1 MDWTYFGL
9 KETPFNV
16 TPDPAYL
23 YLTAAHEG
31 ALSSLVYGIGERKGF
46 MMVSG
51 EVGTGKTTLCRA
63 LMTQLDRTV
72 HKALIFS
79 SSLGRDE
86 LVRLVAA
93 DFGISGDEGGSVAQI
108 EELNRFLLESLSR
121 GENAVLIIDEAQ
133 NLPDATLEEIRL
145 ISNLETDRQKLI
157 QIVLVGQP
165 ELREKLRQN
174 HLRQLDQRIAVR
186 YHLRPLSLSETS
198 EYVRHRIRVASAGE
212 PPQLFSP
219 KAVKAIHAW
228 SRGYPRL
235 INAICEKSLLEA
247 HREKLERAGLRHV
260 RLARRGLEA
269 EAPRSAKGFLK
280 GAAVAAAAAAAAA
293 LWLAA
298 RPAFMADEGGRDVS
312 GKTPAPVAAP
322 VQVPQP
328 PGAERSSDVSSI
340 GESDERG
347 IVRVEHAE
355 QTLNASMATLF
366 HLWKMDYLA
375 EESKRWRIVNVNS
388 ALLQIFF
395 REMDI
400 SGQYGVEFHA
410 RPPDLEAV
418 RKLDLPSL
426 FAYIDGPER
435 EKNRYAVL
443 AGFTGEEAI
452 VYDPLSGRRLVPAAS
467 LLESVDG
474 PVYFLLKHGESGL
487 LKPGS
492 HGSEVMSLQEQLK
505 KEGYYKGVPDG
516 LYGPET
522 KGAVRS
528 LQERHNLEA
537 DGVVGM
543 ETSLVL
549 ARLAGRYVPSLTESR

>member
-1 MDWTYFGL
+1 MEWIYFGL

-46 MMVSG
+46 MLVSG

-63 LMTQLDRTV
+63 LVAQLDRTV

-93 DFGISGDEGGSVAQI
+93 DFGISGGEGGSVDQI
-108 EELNRFLLESLSR
+108 EDLNRFLLERLSR
-121 GENAVLIIDEAQ
+121 GENAVLVIDEAQ

-165 ELREKLRQN
+165 ELREKLKQT

-186 YHLRPLSLSETS
+186 YHLRPISLSETR
-198 EYVRHRIRVASAGE
+198 EYIRHRIRVASAGE

-219 KAVKAIHAW
+219 KAVKGIHAW
-228 SRGYPRL
+228 SGGFPRL
-235 INAICEKSLLEA
+235 INAICERSLLEA
-247 HREKLERAGLRHV
+247 HREKLKRAGLRHV

-269 EAPRSAKGFLK
+269 EVPRSAKGFLK
-280 GAAVAAAAAAAAA
+280 WAAVAAAAAA

-298 RPAFMADEGGRDVS
+298 KPSFMGEEGGREVG
-312 GKTPAPVAAP
+312 GKAPAPVAAP
-322 VQVPQP
+322 AETPKP
-328 PGAERSSDVSSI
+328 PGAERPADASSLWK
-340 GESDERG
+340 SDERG
-347 IVRVEHAE
+347 IVRVEHPE

-375 EESKRWRIVNVNS
+375 EESKRWRIVNVSS
-388 ALLQIFF
+388 AILQVFF

-410 RPPDLEAV
+410 RTPDLEAV

-426 FAYIDGPER
+426 FAYIDGPEG
-435 EKNRYAVL
+435 EKDRYAVL
-443 AGFTGEEAI
+443 AGITGEEAI
-452 VYDPLSGRRLVPAAS
+452 VYDPLTGKRTVPAAS

-474 PVYFLLKHGESGL
+474 PVYFLLKQGQSGL

-492 HGSEVMSLQEQLK
+492 RGSEVMSLQEQLK
-505 KEGYYKGVPDG
+505 KEGYFEGSPNG

-522 KGAVRS
+522 RGAVRS
-528 LQERHNLEA
+528 LQERHDLEA

-543 ETSLVL
+543 KTSLVL
-549 ARLAGRYVPSLTESR
+549 ARLAGRYVPSLTEPR